1 MEKSEFKYTSKEKDE
16 HFSSKKK
23 NHPPYNIVLGILSQF
38 KICINGMFEE
48 NDELSFLNI
57 G

>member
-16 HFSSKKK
+16 HFSSKK